1 MGVATMS
8 AGVDS
13 NPLLEMEGGAVTISV
28 KDVDRADNA
37 SGISPVVTALAM
49 SVIYFGVGIVFYTTV
64 GEVGGDKGEW
74 PILEAL
80 YFCVVTIT
88 TVGYGDTND
97 HDFFRRDDQILLFTS
112 AYVFFGVA
120 IVGTCI
126 GIILGWIIDYDEDR
140 RSAIADEVAAEY
152 MGEGAVTPH
161 CGPAANG
168 GSRLGMTVFT
178 LVALIA
184 AGTFAFKEIEHVTT
198 VRALYWCCV
207 TITTVG
213 YGDVVPVTNNGKM
226 FAIAYILIGTFL
238 MAKALADIAA
248 LPLELRRKRQ
258 EASVLNQYGSTLQ
271 PKNLQAIASD
281 TQLSNLGL
289 SRQNN
294 AGCSKSE
301 FVLSMLLK
309 LDKIKERDV
318 RRCASVFDSLDAN
331 QDGYLN
337 ESDVQQ

>member
-1 MGVATMS
+1 
-8 AGVDS
+8 
-13 NPLLEMEGGAVTISV
+13 
-28 KDVDRADNA
+28 
-37 SGISPVVTALAM
+37 
-49 SVIYFGVGIVFYTTV
+49 
-64 GEVGGDKGEW
+64 
-74 PILEAL
+74 
-80 YFCVVTIT
+80 
-88 TVGYGDTND
+88 
-97 HDFFRRDDQILLFTS
+97 
-112 AYVFFGVA
+112 
-120 IVGTCI
+120 
-126 GIILGWIIDYDEDR
+126 
-140 RSAIADEVAAEY
+140 
-152 MGEGAVTPH
+152 
-161 CGPAANG
+161 
-168 GSRLGMTVFT
+168 
-178 LVALIA
+178 
-184 AGTFAFKEIEHVTT
+184 
-198 VRALYWCCV
+198 
-207 TITTVG
+207 
-213 YGDVVPVTNNGKM
+213 
-226 FAIAYILIGTFL
+226 